1 VSFKVPKN
9 LQNGDY
15 LFRHE
20 IIALH
25 VAMDRGAE
33 YYPSCTQVRVSG
45 GSNASLRS
53 QGADFAKFPGEY
65 NPNHPGL
72 RINVF
77 NNNLNAKNYKMP
89 GPAKFVGSKQL
100 AAPSST
106 DKPTSSPTPTPV
118 KTETNVPKPSSTKS
132 LKRCPARRNKRGEL
146 IKRSDSF
153 EEEKRKHKRDH
164 SRRLSH

>member
-1 VSFKVPKN
+1 VEPSTTRAALRFAYLVARTRVCVVKVPT
-9 LQNGDY
+9 L
-15 LFRHE
+15 
-20 IIALH
+20 
-25 VAMDRGAE
+25 
-33 YYPSCTQVRVSG
+33 PSSRVSWRFCRKYREYVLTI
-45 GSNASLRS
+45 AT
-53 QGADFAKFPGEY
+53 GEY

-106 DKPTSSPTPTPV
+106 DKPTSSPTPTPA
-118 KTETNVPKPSSTKS
+118 KTETNAPKPSSTKS